1 MPRHSLIP
9 LLLLCSCLFVG
20 AQSSDRD
27 QLPNF
32 EFPDGKSREEF
43 VSKGVILVYG
53 DSSCQACQQAQ
64 GFLQLR
70 HQRWRDWGFPLVYI
84 ALDGDQKNLQQN
96 FGTTPWALYCD
107 EKSWDSPWVSQAN
120 IHAIPTLLALDRN
133 LNQLYE
139 AASVAQMDLWLIKNK
154 SVFNSS
160 LVE

>member
-1 MPRHSLIP
+1 MKEERSVVMIYN
-9 LLLLCSCLFVG
+9 LL
-20 AQSSDRD
+20 
-27 QLPNF
+27 
-32 EFPDGKSREEF
+32 
-43 VSKGVILVYG
+43 
-53 DSSCQACQQAQ
+53 
-64 GFLQLR
+64 
-70 HQRWRDWGFPLVYI
+70 
-84 ALDGDQKNLQQN
+84 
-96 FGTTPWALYCD
+96 LYCD